1 VFRSGSSAAF
11 SVSMRAA
18 GKARFGGVFR
28 VDARRW
34 QGARTPHTHVVFE
47 VSATPPAAMQR
58 RGE

>member
-1 VFRSGSSAAF
+1 VFHF
-11 SVSMRAA
+11 Q
-18 GKARFGGVFR
+18 KFGGVFR

-58 RGE
+58 RGK